1 MVMAWNA
8 AIFSL
13 QKPSFNA
20 STITLCNFL
29 FFLGLVLLI
38 FLQDSS
44 LETSVIL
51 LYAISFS
58 FLLWLCCVSY
68 IVAID
73 LQHGLQYSLVE
84 CNLGGNFLYI
94 FGQDCSLN
102 ELFILDGELEKFK
115 KFIEVR
121 TADLYI
127 DD

>member
-1 MVMAWNA
+1 MQ
-8 AIFSL
+8 FS
-13 QKPSFNA
+13 
-20 STITLCNFL
+20 FL
-29 FFLGLVLLI
+29 SWLGSVDIPTGFF
-38 FLQDSS
+38 S
-44 LETSVIL
+44 ETSVIL

-84 CNLGGNFLYI
+84 CNLGEI
-94 FGQDCSLN
+94 FVYFRADCSLN

>member
-1 MVMAWNA
+1 MQ
-8 AIFSL
+8 FS
-13 QKPSFNA
+13 
-20 STITLCNFL
+20 FL

-51 LYAISFS
+51 LYAIS

-102 ELFILDGELEKFK
+102 ELFILDGGLEKLK